1 MWIEQELKK
10 LQPATPT
17 LDKFSQVLRDIREA
31 DEEEERHERRMLER
45 QDAVWEARAEYAR
58 EARGEE

>member
-31 DEEEERHERRMLER
+31 DEEERRMLAR

-58 EARGEE
+58 EARGEA